1 MSDTL
6 KDSND
11 LELLTLHDLG
21 EILFPNMSP
30 GPIRNKKVGRLRNVG
45 LRFWKNGQNKKSPLV
60 TNYGEVKRWQSS
72 KLNQGLVME
81 DAARLVS

>member
-1 MSDTL
+1 MTSTL
-6 KDSND
+6 RDLTD
-11 LELLTLHDLG
+11 LEILTLHDVG

-72 KLNQGLVME
+72 KLTEGLMAE
-81 DAARLVS
+81 NAARHVS